1 MKNILIG
8 VGMLVLAFYL
18 LWEQGKQQQDF
29 AEKRR
34 TLADENGSIVNN
46 DSGIDFPTANGI
58 ASTAPGVSDQNLSQS
73 DPVFSAPKKLAQE
86 VLFEGLTNDFSSL
99 VFTNH

>member
-29 AEKRR
+29 AEKRKS
-34 TLADENGSIVNN
+34 LADQNGSMENE
-46 DSGIDFPTANGI
+46 DPGIDSSNFNGI
-58 ASTAPGVSDQNLSQS
+58 ASTTPSVSDQNYSQS
-73 DPVFSAPKKLAQE
+73 DSVFSAPKKTCTRGA
-86 VLFEGLTNDFSSL
+86 V
-99 VFTNH
+99 